1 MYIYI
6 LIIVYMYIYIYIYV
20 YIYMF
25 IDDGISAY
33 LSNFIQYNLIITK
46 VIIAMLAIDIS
57 MAFFWVFIFNYD
69 ILWF

>member
-1 MYIYI
+1 
-6 LIIVYMYIYIYIYV
+6 
-20 YIYMF
+20 MF

-57 MAFFWVFIFNYD
+57 MAFFWFFIFNYD